1 MPAAKMN
8 HWERV
13 TAAIAGEAVDHVP
26 VSLWHHFPEIDLD
39 PAKLAEATLRWQRTY
54 DFDLVKFMPSGTYGI
69 EDWGAKTA
77 YLASPIGTWPG
88 CRRRRDGWAR
98 RSRRC
103 RSPPRRSRARC
114 RFCRPCSA
122 P

>member
-39 PAKLAEATLRWQRTY
+39 PAKLAESTIELPVQVNGKVRDRIIVDANADDQTVLAAAEASEKLAPWIAGKTIRKKLYVPRK
-54 DFDLVKFMPSGTYGI
+54 LVNFVVG
-69 EDWGAKTA
+69 
-77 YLASPIGTWPG
+77 
-88 CRRRRDGWAR
+88 
-98 RSRRC
+98 
-103 RSPPRRSRARC
+103 
-114 RFCRPCSA
+114 
-122 P
+122 